1 MKTFNFTVNQNT
13 TYLTI
18 KSQNKL
24 IFSAKFLNQH
34 EAKFL
39 NQHEAKFLNQHE
51 AKFLN
56 QEDMFS
62 NGYIKF
68 KDNVLIIGINGE
80 CKMETMYK
88 LNYCEMMGLKYQI
101 KNAYKKK

>member
-24 IFSAKFLNQH
+24 IFS
-34 EAKFL
+34 AKFL